1 MGALANQPFLDAA
14 RGAGFSAAAVCAA
27 RPSARRA
34 QLEAWLAAGRAGQMN
49 WIAETLELRLNPQRL
64 LRGVRSIIC
73 LAQRYHDG
81 TPDASPADPQR
92 GRVARYARGLDY
104 HNRNKKRL
112 RRLNRRFAAA
122 HPDGRFRCCCDI
134 EPIMEREHAERAG
147 LGRVGKNTLLIVP
160 GQGSWVLLSEI
171 LTTLEIEPT
180 LPTLPPDPC
189 GTCTRCIDACP
200 TGAITPWNVDATR
213 CTSYVTIEHRGEVSA
228 AQSSGGGD
236 WLIGCD
242 ICQEV
247 CPHCQPTR
255 RSLSAGRHQEFDGR
269 NSSFDLL
276 AVLGW
281 SAEQRAEAFART
293 ALKRVDLDTVRRSA
307 AICVGE
313 SLQSRQPSPLRD
325 ALLERV
331 RQVAVDQSE
340 SPGVRQSAVRV
351 LERLAAEP

>member
-104 HNRNKKRL
+104 HHRNKKRL
-112 RRLNRRFAAA
+112 RRLNRRVAAA
-122 HPDGRFRCCCDI
+122 HPEGRFRCCCDI

-269 NSSFDLL
+269 NASFDLL